1 MKKVQ
6 SFKYLIVGLSLILLG
21 SCTDFLDID
30 PKNKIPGESVLSDPN
45 GVKSF
50 LADLYYGSP
59 IEDFV
64 YMPAN
69 GFNARGNTGSL
80 TLAQYALEAIHSEWP
95 KWNEFANDWWNKGY
109 SLNRNINLFMTYIP
123 KLDIGAEEKD
133 ALMGEAHFL
142 RAYAYF
148 GLAKRYGGVA
158 LVTEYQEY
166 DPDTENLRIPRSTE
180 KETWDFVI
188 EECDKAIKLL
198 PEDRSNPSEAK
209 RRATKWT
216 AYALKSRAALHA
228 ASIAKYWNKAPL
240 EGEAV
245 DRKYVGMDKSE
256 ADHYYQACIDASLA
270 IINSQKFGLY
280 KGHPSSIKEAITNY
294 RALFSDPN
302 IASEE
307 AIFIKGYGAPGSR
320 IAHDYDAWNNPN
332 QNAEGYPHRG
342 RTNPILELIDLYEDY
357 TDPGHAAPIIT
368 TEDGVVS
375 DNEGYRPEVSYRHF
389 DSPEEIFKNKDARF
403 FFFFSYPNSVWKGK
417 TIVIQGGVI
426 KPNGELM
433 NTPGAY
439 EHNGK
444 TYYTFGAE
452 FSQDYSGFDG
462 TPNCTRTG
470 FLMRKFLNENLTVT
484 KELQSTTDF
493 MDFRYAEILLN
504 FAEAVVEKGETDSE
518 LLSMA
523 KKLLN
528 DLRKRAAHTT
538 DVELTLDNILRERK
552 VELAFENKGY
562 WDLIRR
568 RDFHLE
574 FDNRRK
580 MALVPMMDLRGE
592 KPQYIFVRM
601 YVPGTTP
608 CTFQTHNYYRAIPG
622 TSTNGLTQ
630 NPQY

>member
-95 KWNEFANDWWNKGY
+95 KWNQFANDWWNKGY

-123 KLDIGAEEKD
+123 KLDIAAEEKD

-403 FFFFSYPNSVWKGK
+403 FASITYPNSVWKGK

-444 TYYTFGAE
+444 TYYTYGAE

-462 TPNCTRTG
+462 KPNCTRTG

>member
-403 FFFFSYPNSVWKGK
+403 FFFFTYPNSVWKGK

>member
-6 SFKYLIVGLSLILLG
+6 SFKYLIVGLSLILLE

-95 KWNEFANDWWNKGY
+95 KWNQFANDWWDKGY

-123 KLDIGAEEKD
+123 KLDIAAEEKD

-307 AIFIKGYGAPGSR
+307 AIFIKGYGAPGSL

-403 FFFFSYPNSVWKGK
+403 FASITYPNSVWKGK